1 MPVESGPAA
10 DPRGHA
16 VHFYRRDDEL
26 IEGVAGYLGAAVA
39 AGGIAVVAATPAH
52 SLAFTARLAEAG
64 LDAAAAQLSGALVTV
79 DADAAVRRFTV
90 AGQVERAAFGAG
102 AGQVLRDAV
111 ATGRPVRVFGE
122 MVSLLWEAGHV
133 NAALELESLWN
144 ELAAEIPF
152 TLYCAY
158 PQQLMASHRD
168 AFAEV
173 LRLHGGAT
181 IRPVAVAPP
190 GGQAD
195 RAGVTRTFPATRE
208 APRAARHFVL
218 RTLGDW
224 DKEAFAEDAAMVV
237 TELATN
243 AVMHAESRF
252 TVSLSGAGDA
262 LRISVGD
269 AGPFAG
275 SGPALQP
282 ASGHGLSL
290 VDTVAAAWDVQPMAG
305 GKAIWAELR
314 RG

>member
-16 VHFYRRDDEL
+16 VHFYRRDEEL
-26 IEGVAGYLGAAVA
+26 VEGAAGYIGAAIA
-39 AGGIAVVAATPAH
+39 AGGIALVAATPAH
-52 SLAFTARLAEAG
+52 RLAFGARLADAG
-64 LDAAAAQLSGALVTV
+64 LDPAAAQLSGALVMV
-79 DADAAVRRFTV
+79 DADAAVRRLTV
-90 AGQVERAAFGAG
+90 AGQVDRAAFGTEV
-102 AGQVLRDAV
+102 GQVLRDAV

-122 MVSLLWEAGHV
+122 MVTVLWDAGQV

-144 ELAAEIPF
+144 ELAREIPF

-158 PQQLMASHRD
+158 PQQLMTSHRD

-173 LRLHGGAT
+173 IRLHGGAT
-181 IRPVAVAPP
+181 IRPAGGAPSTGP
-190 GGQAD
+190 
-195 RAGVTRTFPATRE
+195 AGRSAVTRTFPATRD

-218 RTLGDW
+218 RTLDDW
-224 DKEAFAEDAAMVV
+224 GSAAFAEDAAMVV

-243 AVMHAESRF
+243 AVTHADSRF
-252 TVSLSGAGDA
+252 TVSLTGAGDA

-275 SGPALQP
+275 AGPALQP
-282 ASGHGLSL
+282 APGHGLSL

-314 RG
+314 RA